1 MRKVATELNGH
12 EGVALSFDRL
22 IPDGQL
28 RVTKE
33 IIGRGANG
41 IVYVGFLKQPSGEEE
56 PVAVK
61 TLAPGATDEEH
72 AMPWRWAE
80 PEHMLLDNVAVAP
93 WAQGRGFGRRLMD
106 HAEARARAA
115 GYDRITLYT
124 HVTMVENIEIYLRRG
139 YVETHRA
146 EVNGLHRVY
155 MAKRLG

>member
-1 MRKVATELNGH
+1 MPNQPSFDMFAEPEPSPPTMSRTAGGAGL
-12 EGVALSFDRL
+12 ALSFDRL

-72 AMPWRWAE
+72 GDFFKEFSIMWEASKACPG
-80 PEHMLLDNVAVAP
+80 VAQVH
-93 WAQGRGFGRRLMD
+93 GCSKRGN
-106 HAEARARAA
+106 AS
-115 GYDRITLYT
+115 
-124 HVTMVENIEIYLRRG
+124 
-139 YVETHRA
+139 
-146 EVNGLHRVY
+146 
-155 MAKRLG
+155 